1 MPLLWYCKGREY
13 AYGRLSVLLRVYGL
27 QGSSQTQARGLLRSL
42 LFRFR
47 TLPADSTGA
56 ALCVSVKALADGTL
70 PAPDG
75 ADNHPPCRYA
85 FFDGHGQVVK
95 PNGK

>member
-1 MPLLWYCKGREY
+1 M
-13 AYGRLSVLLRVYGL
+13 YGL
-27 QGSSQTQARGLLRSL
+27 QGSSQTEARGLLRFL

-56 ALCVSVKALADGTL
+56 ALRVPVKTLAGETL

-75 ADNHPPCRYA
+75 ADNDPPCRYA
-85 FFDGHGQVVK
+85 FFDDVGQVVK